1 MSFWGK
7 IALVAAGGLLG
18 AAATRIPRTPGR
30 DLSVP
35 GAAGTGRTPRAGDWR
50 SRLYRF
56 AATVRA
62 GMDERE
68 AELRESFGVR
78 APGAGSARLAGGTA
92 TRQVLDGTA
101 TPQEGR
107 PPAEPTDPSTPPS
120 TPPSTHREGKHR

>member
-1 MSFWGK
+1 MSFWGRL
-7 IALVAAGGLLG
+7 ALVAAGGVLG
-18 AAATRIPRTPGR
+18 AAATRLARSPGQ

-35 GAAGTGRTPRAGDWR
+35 GGAGAARTPRPGDWR

-78 APGAGSARLAGGTA
+78 ATGPSAARLDARA
-92 TRQVLDGTA
+92 DAPPVLDGTA
-101 TPQEGR
+101 GPRGDR
-107 PPAEPTDPSTPPS
+107 PPADPTDPSTD
-120 TPPSTHREGKHR
+120 REGKHR

>member
-35 GAAGTGRTPRAGDWR
+35 GAPGAGRTPRSGDWR

-56 AATVRA
+56 AAAVRA

-78 APGAGSARLAGGTA
+78 APGPRPSRLTGGTA
-92 TRQVLDGTA
+92 APQVLDGTA
-101 TPQEGR
+101 APQEGR
-107 PPAEPTDPSTPPS
+107 APAEPTAPS

>member
-1 MSFWGK
+1 MSFWGRL
-7 IALVAAGGLLG
+7 ALVAAGGVLG
-18 AAATRIPRTPGR
+18 AAATRFARSPGQ

-35 GAAGTGRTPRAGDWR
+35 GAPGAARTPRPGDWR

-68 AELRESFGVR
+68 AELRESFGVA
-78 APGAGSARLAGGTA
+78 APRPPGPRLSARDAA
-92 TRQVLDGTA
+92 PPVLDGTA
-101 TPQEGR
+101 APRADGT
-107 PPAEPTDPSTPPS
+107 AADPTDPS

>member
-7 IALVAAGGLLG
+7 LALVAAGGLLG

-35 GAAGTGRTPRAGDWR
+35 GAARPERTPRAGDWR

-68 AELRESFGVR
+68 AELRESFGVP
-78 APGAGSARLAGGTA
+78 APGAGSPRLSARTA
-92 TRQVLDGTA
+92 SPQVLDGTA
-101 TPQEGR
+101 TPRGDH
-107 PPAEPTDPSTPPS
+107 PPADPTDPSTD
-120 TPPSTHREGKHR
+120 REGKHR

>member
-35 GAAGTGRTPRAGDWR
+35 GAAGPGRTPRAGDWR

-92 TRQVLDGTA
+92 TPQVLDGTA
-101 TPQEGR
+101 APQEGR
-107 PPAEPTDPSTPPS
+107 APAEPTDLSTPPS

>member
-1 MSFWGK
+1 MSFWGRL
-7 IALVAAGGLLG
+7 ALVAAGGVLG
-18 AAATRIPRTPGR
+18 AAATRFARKPGQ

-35 GAAGTGRTPRAGDWR
+35 GASGAARTPRAGDWR

-78 APGAGSARLAGGTA
+78 APGSPSPRLTARTA
-92 TRQVLDGTA
+92 SPQVLDGTA
-101 TPQEGR
+101 TPRGDR
-107 PPAEPTDPSTPPS
+107 SPADPTDPSTD
-120 TPPSTHREGKHR
+120 REGKHR